1 MKVNADKDAQDD
13 KEGIILKSSTNVFLK
28 SQILRV
34 IPFYLKCAIFNGLTH
49 SHEGRRDHITPK
61 MASFLFVT
69 PY

>member
-13 KEGIILKSSTNVFLK
+13 KEGIILKSKCFLK

-34 IPFYLKCAIFNGLTH
+34 IPFYLKCAIFNGVTH